1 MHMLTSPTNGECIP
15 TPKNAIIGSWIKFN
29 SPPPMQS
36 DLGLGY
42 IMYIDPITL
51 MMQARFPKAG
61 LDKWITGTNF
71 GQYTVIN
78 S

>member
-1 MHMLTSPTNGECIP
+1 
-15 TPKNAIIGSWIKFN
+15 
-29 SPPPMQS
+29 MQL